1 MKKNMKIILV
11 LALYSMGHFAIAQNV
26 IPVKLEIEKEIPG
39 ETFPDTGLKLE
50 FWIEEQNKFIS
61 LDTAQTKMLLFEDD
75 LGTDILKAHQK
86 AISEYEKQQQESGDS
101 DFYVSN
107 KNIIDLENTRALNDA
122 IGFKLLLSS
131 AVLPAEKAKEL
142 HIKAVIAY
150 FAEDASA
157 PEQSTIIQNF
167 TPENEVA
174 NWQGK
179 SVTIVKNGSRS
190 SDGNNERNIGY
201 SLQNSDIGVAV
212 KEIDM
217 VDNSGNMIKNLGYIY
232 MEEGKLNFEIPE
244 KLLSSPLN
252 LKFTY
257 TPLKSVSLPIDTRIS
272 IGL

>member
-1 MKKNMKIILV
+1 MKKTTKIIFLLV
-11 LALYSMGHFAIAQNV
+11 FYCFGHFTTAQNV

-39 ETFPDTGLKLE
+39 ETFANKGLKLE
-50 FWIEEQNKFIS
+50 FWIAEQNKFIS
-61 LDTAQTKMLLFEDD
+61 LDTTKTKMLVLEDD
-75 LGTDILKAHQK
+75 LGTNILKAHQK
-86 AISEYEKQQQESGDS
+86 AIAEYEKQQKENGYL
-101 DFYVSN
+101 DFHVNN

-131 AVLPAEKAKEL
+131 SVLPVEKAKEL
-142 HIKAVIAY
+142 HLKAVIAY

-157 PEQSTIIQNF
+157 PVQSTIIKNF
-167 TPENEVA
+167 TPQNEVA
-174 NWQGK
+174 DWQGK
-179 SVTIVKNGSRS
+179 SITVVKNGAS
-190 SDGNNERNIGY
+190 SYDENDERNIGY

-217 VDNSGNMIKNLGYIY
+217 VDNSGNIIKNLGYLY

-244 KLLSSPLN
+244 KEISSPLN